1 VRRGVAA
8 TGSFAVD
15 AAQDDNARMGHVIVE
30 TFIRAPRE
38 AVFDLAR
45 DVNAHNRSASFSS
58 ERCVAPGRT
67 EGLLELGD
75 LVTFEGV
82 HFGIRQRFTAKIIK
96 LDRPNVFVDEL
107 VKAAFRSMR
116 HVHEF
121 EERDG
126 GTLMRDTLDW
136 VSPFGI
142 LGVIADKIAVERHL
156 RVFVTRKQRALKE
169 IAEEA

>member
-1 VRRGVAA
+1 
-8 TGSFAVD
+8 
-15 AAQDDNARMGHVIVE
+15 MGHLIIE
-30 TFIRAPRE
+30 TLIAAPPD

-45 DVNAHNRSASFSS
+45 DVSAHLRSASFTG
-58 ERCVAPGRT
+58 ERAVAPGRI

-82 HFGIRQRFTAKIIK
+82 HFGIRQRFTAKIVE
-96 LDRPNVFVDEL
+96 LDRPRRFVDEL

-121 EERDG
+121 EPRDG

-136 VSPFGI
+136 VSPLGIFGV
-142 LGVIADKIAVERHL
+142 LADTIAVQRHL
-156 RVFVTRKQRALKE
+156 RKFVIRKQRALKE
-169 IAEEA
+169 IAERR